1 MNSLEDAW
9 TWLAGLATPASNR
22 TVRNEALDQEWIE
35 LRVLW
40 SACRPSGAASADIT
54 AIDELLKPL
63 DGGLAKGWAMLNEAQ
78 LRISRYM
85 TAEQLKVGFARLLA
99 IATLR
104 SLPTLAA
111 HEANQALFDDAT
123 KISEQREAYAQLLGD
138 VQAISV
144 RTRFQRRLRSETA
157 GRLFRYGVVALLVA
171 LAVPLAMVWDRVGP
185 VGFVKV
191 EPNAVSVTM
200 MRFSNE
206 PGWSLAMVASFGLL
220 GAYFS
225 RIMTFQSHIASVTF
239 DEVLQAYI
247 GRTLRMRLLY
257 GTIGAIIFYMFLRS
271 GLVGG
276 DMFPHLDRI
285 GIAEQHIWR
294 FGARGVEQDAN
305 AKALLP
311 SGLTVLAPTVD
322 LAKLLVWSF
331 IAGFSERLVP
341 DTIGRVENE
350 AGNQRPS

>member
-1 MNSLEDAW
+1 MNSPKSGWD
-9 TWLAGLATPASNR
+9 WLTKLVTSTANR
-22 TVRNEALDQEWIE
+22 AARNEALQQEWIE

-40 SACRPSGAASADIT
+40 SACRPTGAGTTDVT
-54 AIDELLKPL
+54 AIDKLLEPL
-63 DGGLAKGWAMLNEAQ
+63 DGGLAKGWATLNEAQ

-99 IATLR
+99 IASLR

-111 HEANQALFDDAT
+111 HEANRALFDDAT
-123 KISEQREAYAQLLGD
+123 KLSEQREAFAQLLGD
-138 VQAISV
+138 VQAVSV
-144 RTRFQRRLRSETA
+144 RTRFQRRLRGETA

-171 LAVPLAMVWDRVGP
+171 LAVPLAMVWDRVSP
-185 VGFVKV
+185 VGFVKAG
-191 EPNAVSVTM
+191 PNAVSVTM

-225 RIMTFQSHIASVTF
+225 RIMTFQSHFASVTF
-239 DEVLQAYI
+239 DEVLQAYV

-271 GLVGG
+271 GLLGG

-285 GIAEQHIWR
+285 GIAEQHVWR
-294 FGARGVEQDAN
+294 FGPRGVEQDAN

-341 DTIGRVENE
+341 DTIGRIENE
-350 AGNQRPS
+350 AGDQKPS

>member
-1 MNSLEDAW
+1 M
-9 TWLAGLATPASNR
+9 
-22 TVRNEALDQEWIE
+22 
-35 LRVLW
+35 
-40 SACRPSGAASADIT
+40 
-54 AIDELLKPL
+54 
-63 DGGLAKGWAMLNEAQ
+63 
-78 LRISRYM
+78 
-85 TAEQLKVGFARLLA
+85 
-99 IATLR
+99 
-104 SLPTLAA
+104 
-111 HEANQALFDDAT
+111 
-123 KISEQREAYAQLLGD
+123 
-138 VQAISV
+138 
-144 RTRFQRRLRSETA
+144 
-157 GRLFRYGVVALLVA
+157 VALLVA